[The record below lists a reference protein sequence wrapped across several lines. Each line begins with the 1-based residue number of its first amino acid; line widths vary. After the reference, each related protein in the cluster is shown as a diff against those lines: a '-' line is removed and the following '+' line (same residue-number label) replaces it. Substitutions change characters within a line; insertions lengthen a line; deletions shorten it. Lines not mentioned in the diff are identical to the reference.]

1 MTLPKLMA
9 SRPLLALPKLMASR
23 PLLANESLRKERLF
37 ISFFLNDN
45 RFEKTDRQYQ
55 AVCCKFVLF

>member
-9 SRPLLALPKLMASR
+9 SRPLLV
-23 PLLANESLRKERLF
+23 NESLRKERLF

-45 RFEKTDRQYQ
+45 RFEKSTGNIKPL
-55 AVCCKFVLF
+55 AVSLYSFEFGL